1 MSVYVYQSGQ
11 IWLPHDYMSPL
22 LSTTSCDHN
31 YTFVFLFGLCKGT
44 ELGHTDV
51 CETPYDTELHEFSVT
66 DATHMVS
73 MKRPTSPN
81 LMETSPCWVSWESI
95 QNSNVLQIRSFLA
108 ATILVLSYLKC
119 HHFLGC
125 LVHPY
130 CRGLQELWAEKLEV
144 TCCWFQLWILI
155 LPVNSKFTTRE
166 QRKPTCWLEVMG
178 ATWVVSITLF
188 RPWAI
193 KSLLALGMHV
203 QWGLQYSIWVC
214 VCVCVC
220 LSVCYH
226 ARRYLVQLH
235 IPS

>member
-1 MSVYVYQSGQ
+1 M
-11 IWLPHDYMSPL
+11 
-22 LSTTSCDHN
+22 
-31 YTFVFLFGLCKGT
+31 
-44 ELGHTDV
+44 LGIMRIHSEQQCV
-51 CETPYDTELHEFSVT
+51 V
-66 DATHMVS
+66 
-73 MKRPTSPN
+73 
-81 LMETSPCWVSWESI
+81 
-95 QNSNVLQIRSFLA
+95 QIRSFLA
-108 ATILVLSYLKC
+108 ATILMLSYLKR

-188 RPWAI
+188 CSWAI
-193 KSLLALGMHV
+193 KSLLTLGTHV

-214 VCVCVC
+214 VCVCLC
-220 LSVCYH
+220 LSVTMLDATSFNYTFQVRYERLIFSRFQVVNFAKNILFKSYGIICLL
-226 ARRYLVQLH
+226 RRPQAISVHSRNIDKEFFTRLNH
-235 IPS
+235 E